1 MTDDLIIVIPGITG
15 SALER
20 DGQPVWDL
28 SVASIA
34 HGLARTQQVLD
45 SMALPPTG
53 NGPADERHA
62 LTPAGLIGGWH
73 VWPGFWAGPGYGG
86 LLRHLRAAVPDPAQI
101 LPFPYDWRL
110 SNVHTAALLKT
121 FTEQAI
127 AGRRKQT
134 GTEAGV
140 IFVCHSMGG
149 LIARYYLEVLG
160 GREIAT
166 KLITLGTPY
175 SGSVKAIRALTGSL
189 TLPAPKITSKV
200 STKVASVARTFP
212 SVAELLPAYRCAHLS
227 PGADPVL
234 LHGADIPDL
243 PSNLTAACRAFHDTL
258 SAAVAA
264 NGPAPYATYAF
275 GGKNQPTDQSI
286 TVNAGRVA
294 YNRHQRGTDHRGDGT
309 VPHFSAVPP
318 DWDSSGPGMFR
329 AARHTPLAKDPVLLD
344 ALTDKI
350 NDLNLGEVM
359 RPPDELALDLPDV
372 ATPGQPFE
380 ITISATRTSLI
391 IQADVN
397 AIDGKPYDQA
407 IPIPPVGDGTYKATL
422 DLPPGMWHIAART
435 PAETPVAT
443 IEDIITV
450 QH

>member
-1 MTDDLIIVIPGITG
+1 MTDELIIVIPGITG
-15 SALER
+15 SALAR
-20 DGQPVWDL
+20 DGQPVWGL
-28 SVASIA
+28 SVGAIA
-34 HGLARTQQVLD
+34 HGLTRTQEVLD
-45 SMALPPTG
+45 SMALPPVG
-53 NGPADERHA
+53 DGPADGRYA
-62 LTPAGLIGGWH
+62 LTPTGLMNGWH

-86 LLRHLRAAVPDPAQI
+86 ILRYLREAVPDPAQV

-110 SNVHTAALLKT
+110 SNAHTAALLKT

-127 AGRRKQT
+127 ASRREQT
-134 GTEAGV
+134 KADTGV

-160 GREIAT
+160 GRHIVT

-175 SGSVKAIRALTGSL
+175 SGSIKAVRALTGSL
-189 TLPAPKITSKV
+189 APSVPKLSG
-200 STKVASVARTFP
+200 KVASVARTFP
-212 SVAELLPAYRCAHLS
+212 SVAELLPAYRCAQLS

-243 PSNLTAACRAFHDTL
+243 PSDLIAACRAFHDTL

-286 TVNAGRVA
+286 TVNAGRVT
-294 YNRHQRGTDHRGDGT
+294 YNRHQRGENRHGDGT
-309 VPHFSAVPP
+309 VPCFSALPP
-318 DWDSSGPGMFR
+318 DWDRSGPGLFR
-329 AARHTPLAKDPVLLD
+329 AARHTSLTKDRVLLD
-344 ALTDKI
+344 ALIDKV
-350 NDLNLGEVM
+350 NDLSLGEVM
-359 RPPDELALDLPDV
+359 RPTDELALDLPD
-372 ATPGQPFE
+372 AANPGHAFE
-380 ITISATRTSLI
+380 ITVSTTRANLI

-397 AIDGKPYDQA
+397 AIDGTPYDQA
-407 IPIPPVGDGTYKATL
+407 IPLSPVGDGTYTTTL
-422 DLPPGMWHIAART
+422 ELPPGTWHIAVRT

>member
-15 SALER
+15 SALAR

-28 SVASIA
+28 SVAAIA

-53 NGPADERHA
+53 GGPAAAQHA
-62 LTPAGLIGGWH
+62 LTPTGLIAGWH

-110 SNVHTAALLKT
+110 SNAHTAALLKT
-121 FTEQAI
+121 FTEQA
-127 AGRRKQT
+127 AASRRKQT
-134 GTEAGV
+134 KTDAGV

-160 GREIAT
+160 GRDIAT

-175 SGSVKAIRALTGSL
+175 SGSVKAVRALTGSL
-189 TLPAPKITSKV
+189 SVAAPKLSG
-200 STKVASVARTFP
+200 KVASVARTFP
-212 SVAELLPAYRCAHLS
+212 SVAELLPAYRCTQLGPA
-227 PGADPVL
+227 ADPVL

-243 PSNLTAACRAFHDTL
+243 PSDLAAACRTFHDTL
-258 SAAVAA
+258 NAAVAA
-264 NGPAPYATYAF
+264 NGPAPYDTYAF

-286 TVNAGRVA
+286 TVNASHVT
-294 YNRHQRGTDHRGDGT
+294 YNRHQRGTDYRGDGT
-309 VPHFSAVPP
+309 VPHFSALPP
-318 DWDSSGPGMFR
+318 EWDRSGPGLFR
-329 AARHTPLAKDPVLLD
+329 AARHTPLAKDRVLLD

-350 NDLNLGEVM
+350 NDLSLGEVM
-359 RPPDELALDLPDV
+359 RPPDELVLDLPDA

-380 ITISATRTSLI
+380 ITVSATRTGLI

-407 IPIPPVGDGTYKATL
+407 IPIPPVGDGRYKATL
-422 DLPPGMWHIAART
+422 NLPPGTWHITVAT
-435 PAETPVAT
+435 PAETPIAT
-443 IEDIITV
+443 IEDVITI
-450 QH
+450 QQ